1 MPDVQSYLVIVP
13 PFTFQKCSRLVD
25 QFPDIFLLEN
35 WERTNGVGG
44 GKVFQAE
51 GMMGRNRGRD
61 LPPTQSISDMRCRQ
75 EWC

>member
-1 MPDVQSYLVIVP
+1 MPVAQSYLVIVP
-13 PFTFQKCSRLVD
+13 PFTFQKCSRSVD

-61 LPPTQSISDMRCRQ
+61 LPPIHQSVT
-75 EWC
+75 